1 MQALRRAE
9 EVLISALVAESAVS
23 AACAKAPLEAHNR
36 HYGGG
41 GRHFLSRMQKR
52 LCCLVGS
59 PGLLTLK

>member
-23 AACAKAPLEAHNR
+23 AACTKAPLEAHNR

-41 GRHFLSRMQKR
+41 R
-52 LCCLVGS
+52 S
-59 PGLLTLK
+59 PFPESHAEEALLLGWVSWTLDA